1 MNYPYDENNENKENS
16 VNNENKPQENNW
28 SQPVQYTQSP
38 YTPGNSNVYWGNVT
52 PQQTPPPPRKKKKWV
67 WIMIVSIIGGL
78 ILLAALGFGTRMLM
92 AYIGEI
98 ELDVPISEAP
108 TTLRPHVEVEE
119 APDIPYTTVR
129 VGEEGT
135 LAALDVV
142 QVVEDTMPAMVS
154 IDVLVTQTYQDPF
167 GGFGGYF
174 GFGSG
179 YSYEQDVPGS
189 GSGIIIGQNDTE
201 LLIVTNNHV
210 VGNAKEIA
218 VKFIDEESVNAYTK
232 GTDPSY
238 DLAVIAVPI
247 QEIKQE
253 TLESIKIAV
262 MGDSDALRLG
272 EPAVAIG
279 NALGYGQSVT
289 VGYISALRREVNLT
303 DGTMTLIQ
311 TDAAINPGNS
321 GGALLNM
328 RGEVIG
334 INSAKYSDT
343 DVEGMGYAIPITDAI
358 PIINELM
365 NSVVVPE
372 SERPF
377 LGIMGQTVPESYR
390 KSLDWPEGVYVSEI
404 TEDSPAAL
412 SGMRAGDIIV
422 GFNGSEI
429 VSMEQLQEQ
438 IAACEIGE
446 TVEVTVMRGKRDAR
460 GNVSFEEVT
469 LNAVLIPRSDANE

>member
-1 MNYPYDENNENKENS
+1 
-16 VNNENKPQENNW
+16 
-28 SQPVQYTQSP
+28 
-38 YTPGNSNVYWGNVT
+38 
-52 PQQTPPPPRKKKKWV
+52 
-67 WIMIVSIIGGL
+67 MIVSIIGGL
-78 ILLAALGFGTRMLM
+78 ILLAALGLGARMLM

-98 ELDVPISEAP
+98 ELDVPISQAP

-174 GFGSG
+174 GFGG
-179 YSYEQDVPGS
+179 SYEQDVPGS

-253 TLESIKIAV
+253 TLASIKVAV

-289 VGYISALRREVNLT
+289 VGYISALQREVNLL

-460 GNVSFEEVT
+460 GNVSFDEVT
-469 LNAVLIPRSDANE
+469 LNAVLIPRGDANE